1 MIQTFKGFL
10 FNRCERHI
18 GTGRVKSGRLD
29 WENWVMCFRTQSTR
43 NLTWSGVIRDFP
55 RPLWQQQY
63 QWLEKHEPQDMFPT
77 WLCPGRTPPLHLLP
91 TLHPSYCIPY
101 PHILITTP
109 PIPTVTQIKQAKT
122 RWQIRH
128 WGPPHTIFCTSMA
141 QMKCDSLGEETNLG
155 LRAKNYFHN
164 ILAPL
169 KVFHFSL
176 SPWFRNLKV

>member
-63 QWLEKHEPQDMFPT
+63 QRLEKHEPQDMFPT
-77 WLCPGRTPPLHLLP
+77 WLPSTCYQHCILPTAYLTHTFLSPPL
-91 TLHPSYCIPY
+91 PSRPW
-101 PHILITTP
+101 PKSSRQKLGDKSGTGDHHTP
-109 PIPTVTQIKQAKT
+109 SFALVWLKWNVTVWERKA
-122 RWQIRH
+122 
-128 WGPPHTIFCTSMA
+128 
-141 QMKCDSLGEETNLG
+141 NLG

-169 KVFHFSL
+169 KVLHFSL